1 VSGLAPALA
10 ALAGAA
16 APPARGGDLV
26 FAAPWQG
33 RALAMA
39 LGVVDRLGLDWDAF
53 RTRLVAEI
61 DAHPHREYYE
71 SWLAA
76 LERLVLDTGLATPAE
91 LAGR

>member
-1 VSGLAPALA
+1 MSGLAPALA

-61 DAHPHREYYE
+61 EAHPDREYYE
-71 SWLAA
+71 SWVAA
-76 LERLVLDTGLATPAE
+76 LERLVVDTGLATPAE